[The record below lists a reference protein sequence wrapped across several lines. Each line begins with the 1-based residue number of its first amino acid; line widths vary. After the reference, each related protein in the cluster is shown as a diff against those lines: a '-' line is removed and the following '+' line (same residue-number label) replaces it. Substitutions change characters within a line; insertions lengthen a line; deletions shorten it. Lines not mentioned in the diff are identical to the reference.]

1 MDDFQIVDF
10 YTVMMCYRFYY
21 FDYFDYSF
29 DYFHDG
35 GWIQNKHLVEEVV
48 TFVTYQL
55 EIHPNDIQKVS
66 NLWVKYW

>member
-1 MDDFQIVDF
+1 MDDFLIVDF
-10 YTVMMCYRFYY
+10 GKVMMCYRFYSV
-21 FDYFDYSF
+21 DYFDYSF

-55 EIHPNDIQKVS
+55 EIHPNNIENNYNILKH
-66 NLWVKYW
+66 YC